1 MPEPSFF
8 PSFVFV
14 LYGVF
19 EVANRLLHQSD
30 GLALEFTDDGKVEFE
45 ALSNEALLLLACG
58 G

>member
-1 MPEPSFF
+1 M
-8 PSFVFV
+8 FV

-19 EVANRLLHQSD
+19 EVANRSLHQSD

-45 ALSNEALLLLACG
+45 ALSNDALLLLACG